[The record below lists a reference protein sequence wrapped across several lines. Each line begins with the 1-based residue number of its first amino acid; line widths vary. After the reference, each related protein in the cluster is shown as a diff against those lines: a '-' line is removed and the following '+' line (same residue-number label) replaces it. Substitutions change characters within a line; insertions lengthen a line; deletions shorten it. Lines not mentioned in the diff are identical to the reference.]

1 MNHLDLDALA
11 DLLVGEGNPRDVEHL
26 RSCTTCARQLTDLE
40 AAQAPVDA
48 SLAALPPL
56 AVPAP
61 LAAQLTAGDAATGR
75 TAGSNVLPLAPAR
88 RATGARRREPRGRPP
103 WRAVTGIA
111 AAIVLVSG
119 GAALLIRSDHH
130 LSASSAKSSGA
141 SLARAPEV
149 RRLATGTSY
158 TAATLAI
165 ELPSL
170 LVPAQAGSVQSGP
183 GPASS
188 RATSQAGAGATPAA
202 GTVPAELAPLQGTS
216 ALAACLSA
224 LTPADQPGLPLA
236 VDYARYG
243 GKPAL
248 VVVLPSA
255 RPGKL
260 DVYVVGPNC
269 TATDADVIYFT
280 RLAQP

>member
-11 DLLVGEGNPRDVEHL
+11 DLLVGEGNPRDIEHL
-26 RSCTTCARQLTDLE
+26 RSCAPCTRQLTDLE

-61 LAAQLTAGDAATGR
+61 LAARLTAGPATGR
-75 TAGSNVLPLAPAR
+75 TAGSDVLPLAPAR
-88 RATGARRREPRGRPP
+88 RATGARRRKPRRRPP
-103 WRAVTGIA
+103 WRAVTGVA

-158 TAATLAI
+158 TAATLAT
-165 ELPSL
+165 EVPSL

-188 RATSQAGAGATPAA
+188 QATSQAGAGATPAA
-202 GTVPAELAPLQGTS
+202 GTFPDELAPLQGTS

-224 LTPADQPGLPLA
+224 LTPSDQPGLPLA
-236 VDYARYG
+236 VDYARYA

-260 DVYVVGPNC
+260 DVYVVGPHC
-269 TATDADVIYFT
+269 TAADADVVYFT
-280 RLAQP
+280 RLARP